1 MAFLITNPVGTDVT
15 YGWSKN
21 GLVSGI
27 EVTTQVPLLE
37 DYNGEPLQKDKPYY
51 VFFKYDFDSDFRAES
66 VQTFIDRTDG
76 AGALSLQKTTETGNK
91 TTVTVFLEGGATIKR
106 LFVSDAPSL
115 DGDEP
120 FYLLGISKITDEIK
134 VIEPSEGVAYLDLE
148 TTAPAPDNQPP
159 DLPAGGYS
167 DITST
172 RNVALN
178 LAALPQMTD
187 PEGSRISYSFG
198 GLPPGVTI
206 SPSTLLPAGVPTT
219 AGIYTV
225 TITGRDNKNAPT
237 TGTFTWTIVNPGGDL
252 TITSFNYDPVTGVI
266 TVNKTSSNIT
276 DPVEYS
282 AFGLRPEWS
291 TANTF
296 TVPEG
301 SRNGVTFT
309 IKARQ
314 AGYETS
320 APFTTYPP
328 PDINLPPVAPTFSL
342 PNGAVGAAYS
352 QYLTLFTD
360 PNGDTLAHNLTGI
373 PAGLSV
379 TYLNSPTRVLLS
391 GVPTTSG
398 TFQMTYSA
406 NDGENIAS
414 TPLPI
419 VINQRLALITPT
431 YNSTTR
437 KLTAQKTG
445 GDNTAILYRVTPF
458 GGTATAWQAGT
469 EFTLPSGYSD
479 PVLIEAQQS
488 GLTVSLSYNT
498 GTGQGGTPTLTQTRA
513 VVSGSTVTVYND
525 GTAAS
530 QINLEGINGTA
541 NPTESGWRNDEALA
555 TPVTVDG
562 IVMRRRYVYNS
573 VPVGRYRAW
582 SRLAATPSV
591 GAPAYDF
598 DVAAVATT
606 IIERIGLAFDWQDAG
621 AFGGNTGAAIMYV
634 KVNDNSD
641 TEGQLVLNS
650 APDMPEGS
658 AGELLEKGSWALAD
672 GTTYNRR
679 YLTQRLAPA
688 PTLTVKLQARKA
700 PYSTT
705 VRQYVTA
712 TVSQADF
719 SGQVWPATAAPTV
732 GYSEKVIAT
741 GTGIISGTRQKYI
754 VVERTTNS

>member
-27 EVTTQVPLLE
+27 EVTTQVPLLS

-51 VFFKYDFDSDFRAES
+51 VFYKYDFDADFRPDS
-66 VQTFIDRTDG
+66 VQVFIDTTG
-76 AGALSLQKTTETGNK
+76 GGVVNLQKVTEAGNK

-115 DGDEP
+115 EEDEP

-134 VIEPSEGVAYLDLE
+134 IIEPSEGVAYLDLE
-148 TTAPAPDNQPP
+148 TTAPPP
-159 DLPAGGYS
+159 ANEPPILPAGGYS
-167 DITST
+167 NITST

-187 PEGSRISYSFG
+187 PEGSSIFYSFG
-198 GLPPGVTI
+198 GLPPGVAI
-206 SPSTLLPAGVPTT
+206 SSGTLLPTGIPTT
-219 AGIYTV
+219 AGVYTV
-225 TITGRDNKNAPT
+225 SIIGRDNKAAAT
-237 TGTFTWTIVNPGGDL
+237 TGTFIWTIVNPSGDL
-252 TITSFNYDPVTGVI
+252 TITSFNYDPVTGII
-266 TVNKTSSNIT
+266 TVNKTTSNTT

-291 TANTF
+291 TSNQF

-352 QYLTLFTD
+352 QNLTLFTD

-406 NDGENIAS
+406 NDGQNIAS

-419 VINQRLALITPT
+419 VINQRLTLITPT
-431 YNSTTR
+431 YNNTTR
-437 KLTAQKTG
+437 KLTVQKTG

-458 GGTATAWQAGT
+458 GGTATAWQSGT

-525 GTAAS
+525 ATAAS

-541 NPTESGWRNDEALA
+541 NPPESGWRNDEALA

-562 IVMRRRYVYNS
+562 IVMRRRYVYNNIT
-573 VPVGRYRAW
+573 VGRYRAW

-606 IIERIGLAFDWQDAG
+606 IIERIGLSFDWQDAG
-621 AFGGNTGAAIMYV
+621 ALSGNTGAAIMYV
-634 KVNDNSD
+634 KVNDSSD
-641 TEGQLVLNS
+641 TEGQLVLTS
-650 APDMPEGS
+650 VPDMTEGVV
-658 AGELLEKGSWALAD
+658 GTLLEKGLWTLAD

-679 YLTQRLAPA
+679 DFPQRLMPD
-688 PTLTVKLQARKA
+688 PTVTIKLQARKA

-712 TVSQADF
+712 QVSQADF

-741 GTGIISGTRQKYI
+741 LTGITDGVRKKFI